1 MHVKSIAVAIALSIC
16 VAGCGEG
23 PKGEPGAAGPAGEK
37 GEPGPAGPPGPPG
50 PPGPKGAEG
59 PPGPPGAAAATSE
72 SALRVMRSDCQ
83 AATCRGECNQDE
95 VLIVA
100 YCGPR
105 RRAITLVNERTV
117 TCPRGAATSPLVMVC
132 AKAAP

>member
-105 RRAITLVNERTV
+105 RSAVVLVNERTV
-117 TCPRGAATSPLVMVC
+117 TCPRGAATSPMVVVC
-132 AKAAP
+132 AKGAP